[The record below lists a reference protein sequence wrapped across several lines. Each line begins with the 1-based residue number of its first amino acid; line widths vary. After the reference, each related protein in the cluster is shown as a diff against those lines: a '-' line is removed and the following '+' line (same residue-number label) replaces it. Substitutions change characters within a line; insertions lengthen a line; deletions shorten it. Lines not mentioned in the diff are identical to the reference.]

1 MSVQD
6 ASVDQLHA
14 LLEVMERLRDPNTGC
29 PWDLKQDF
37 STIVPHTIEEVYELV
52 DAIEARDFEQVGDE
66 LGDVLFQIVF
76 YAQLGKERG

>member
-14 LLEVMERLRDPNTGC
+14 LLEVMERLRDPHTGC

-37 STIVPHTIEEVYELV
+37 STIVPHTIEEVYELG
-52 DAIEARDFEQVGDE
+52 DAI
-66 LGDVLFQIVF
+66 
-76 YAQLGKERG
+76 